1 MCDEIWEGD
10 VITHV
15 RKTCP
20 LNFVCMCTSARCH
33 LIDDCAA
40 QAVSNLFSRRVR
52 VGSGL
57 TFNILFLL
65 LSAILMRKGAPCR
78 LQWDAVAVGVC
89 LSIQIKPLISGARPQ
104 QRRDCER
111 GSARPAAQRA
121 RWISVPWYEDL
132 VVEEGSVF
140 ASKTRRAA

>member
-1 MCDEIWEGD
+1 MCDGIWEGD

-65 LSAILMRKGAPCR
+65 LSAILMRKGPP
-78 LQWDAVAVGVC
+78 VGFNGTRSLLV
-89 LSIQIKPLISGARPQ
+89 SVFQIKPLISGARPQ